1 MKKITLFLSA
11 MLFSVMSF
19 AGLGEGY
26 SKVTDI
32 TTLSAGDKV
41 VLYSDDAEL
50 GITGWDGT
58 KTATAATDGWVEY
71 VVEVADGGFYLKDG
85 EQYISLTTK
94 NTFTYKTTGSVCK
107 VTADGILYIT
117 LEGTDYLLYE
127 NANNGSPLYRMY
139 ADKTG
144 NSQYKPFYVYEVG
157 EGGGETPDTP
167 VDPEEPETP
176 VDPENPDPENPEPE
190 NPETPSGEVTFDADV
205 DNEGVGTD
213 SNNATAYSVT
223 KDGVTMTVSSGIL
236 GTYNNENHYRVYK
249 NQTLTLTSTAGNIV
263 KVEFTCTANDET
275 KYGPGCFTASTGDY
289 TWSGPVGTWTGSAS
303 EVVFTAATNQV
314 RATQVVVTLGEGGGE
329 TPDPENPENP
339 DPEQPDPENPDPE
352 NPDPENPDPENP
364 ENPETP
370 TGEVTFD
377 ADVDNEGVGTD
388 SNNATAYSLTKNG
401 VTMTV
406 SSGILGT
413 YNNENHYRVY
423 KNQTLTLTSTA
434 GNIVKVEFT
443 CTANDETKYGP
454 GCFTASTGDYTWSG
468 PVGTWTG
475 SASEVV
481 FTAATNQVRATQVVV
496 TLGEG
501 GGETPDPE
509 DPEQPEEPGD
519 VEIKGLVYADAYYYE
534 LEGVAYYDIDMYKD
548 VNMDTYEYTY
558 PEVYLSLDAKSKTAL
573 NGTYDVWYAGYWKSA
588 NDSVEINEETP
599 GIVTIKNTDDE
610 GNYSISGSF
619 VGTDGKTYTFND
631 VVNVW
636 AFDYDN
642 LEDIELNEDGST
654 DNPGTDEPEDPE
666 KPDTPIDPAGSVTFD
681 ADVDMGDA
689 SLDANNQTP
698 YTVSKDGLTLNVS
711 KGIIGVYNNEN
722 HYRVYKNETLTIT
735 STIGNIVSVEFTC
748 TANDDEKYGP
758 GCFSV
763 NGGSYTYSGAVGTWT
778 GSASEIVFTASTNQV
793 RATEIVVIVEEGT
806 AVDNVF
812 VGDTPVKVI
821 KNAQMYIMQGN
832 KVYTIMGTQVK

>member
-19 AGLGEGY
+19 AGVITFTPGEFDALESSKFDVEKDGVTLSCSSGTITADQFRFFKSQTLTVSSTAGNITSIEFTCTAANETKYGPGGFGELEGY
-26 SKVTDI
+26 S
-32 TTLSAGDKV
+32 
-41 VLYSDDAEL
+41 
-50 GITGWDGT
+50 
-58 KTATAATDGWVEY
+58 
-71 VVEVADGGFYLKDG
+71 
-85 EQYISLTTK
+85 
-94 NTFTYKTTGSVCK
+94 
-107 VTADGILYIT
+107 
-117 LEGTDYLLYE
+117 
-127 NANNGSPLYRMY
+127 Y
-139 ADKTG
+139 ADKVGTWAG
-144 NSQYKPFYVYEVG
+144 SAASVTFSTTNNQVRATQVVVTIDG
-157 EGGGETPDTP
+157 EGGGDTPDTPDTP

-176 VDPENPDPENPEPE
+176 VDPENPGTPEEPETPVGSIDGYSKVTDAASLVDGDKVVLYCNDSQVGITGWDGTKTATAAATDWVEYVVEVADGGFLLKDGEQYIALTVKNSFSYNATGSVCKVTADGIMYITLEADGKDYLLYENANNGNPLYRMYVDKTGNSQYKPFYVYKAGEGGGETPDPENPENPNPEQPDPENPDPEQPDPENPDPENPEPENPEPE

-213 SNNATAYSVT
+213 SNNATAYSV
-223 KDGVTMTVSSGIL
+223 
-236 GTYNNENHYRVYK
+236 
-249 NQTLTLTSTAGNIV
+249 
-263 KVEFTCTANDET
+263 
-275 KYGPGCFTASTGDY
+275 
-289 TWSGPVGTWTGSAS
+289 
-303 EVVFTAATNQV
+303 
-314 RATQVVVTLGEGGGE
+314 
-329 TPDPENPENP
+329 
-339 DPEQPDPENPDPE
+339 
-352 NPDPENPDPENP
+352 
-364 ENPETP
+364 
-370 TGEVTFD
+370 
-377 ADVDNEGVGTD
+377 
-388 SNNATAYSLTKNG
+388 TKNG

-443 CTANDETKYGP
+443 CTANDDAKYGP

-481 FTAATNQVRATQVVV
+481 FTATTNQVRATQVVV

-534 LEGVAYYDIDMYKD
+534 YDGVAYYDIDMYKD
-548 VNMDTYEYTY
+548 IDMDTYEYTY
-558 PEVYLSLDAKSKTAL
+558 PEVYVSLEAKSKTAL

-588 NDSVEINEETP
+588 NDSVEINETTP
-599 GIVTIKNTDDE
+599 GTITIKNTDNE
-610 GNYSISGSF
+610 GNYSVSGSF
-619 VGTDGKTYTFND
+619 VGTDGKTYSFND
-631 VVNVW
+631 VVSVW
-636 AFDYDN
+636 AFDFDN
-642 LEDIELNEDGST
+642 YEEITLSEDGNT

-763 NGGSYTYSGAVGTWT
+763 NGGSYTYSGAVGTWN
-778 GSASEIVFTASTNQV
+778 GSATEIVFTATSNQV
-793 RATEIVVIVEEGT
+793 RATEIVVTVDEGT

-812 VGDTPVKVI
+812 VGDIPVKVI